1 MTNIY
6 MVSPQWVYLTLNDDS
21 DYNYAIPAL
30 EEVFFNLSR
39 VLQKAVFGSW
49 KANLEIISHTPYHQ
63 KAEAREIKETHW
75 VNGKGLSRI
84 QVLQFQN

>member
-30 EEVFFNLSR
+30 EEVFFNLSH
-39 VLQKAVFGSW
+39 VLQ
-49 KANLEIISHTPYHQ
+49 
-63 KAEAREIKETHW
+63 
-75 VNGKGLSRI
+75 
-84 QVLQFQN
+84 